1 MWVILSNTDLTVIQQ
16 VNIHTIMP
24 CFNSNILS
32 VQTSFLAITSSLT
45 TQLCVTCNLR
55 VWLVAIRCIQHV
67 IKARH
72 GSLASVPSRLLA
84 SVLQEKVADDHGKE
98 YGNHVLM
105 MIAAITPP
113 DKPVK
118 LVIEIINGEEAND
131 FYLEIIDVRIL
142 FTFNIV
148 SPLSNENRRSHKQ
161 R

>member
-1 MWVILSNTDLTVIQQ
+1 MATRI
-16 VNIHTIMP
+16 
-24 CFNSNILS
+24 
-32 VQTSFLAITSSLT
+32 
-45 TQLCVTCNLR
+45 
-55 VWLVAIRCIQHV
+55 
-67 IKARH
+67 
-72 GSLASVPSRLLA
+72 
-84 SVLQEKVADDHGKE
+84 
-98 YGNHVLM
+98 LM

-131 FYLEIIDVRIL
+131 FYLEIIDVRIF